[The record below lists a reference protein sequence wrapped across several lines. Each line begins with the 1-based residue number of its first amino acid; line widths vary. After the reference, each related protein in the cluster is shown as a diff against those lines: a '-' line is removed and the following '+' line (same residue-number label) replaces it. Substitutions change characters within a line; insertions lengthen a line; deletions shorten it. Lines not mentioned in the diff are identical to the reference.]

1 MHLVSNVIGD
11 LKQGQSAIDVL
22 KATLPAGTLSG
33 APKVRAMEI
42 IEELE
47 PDRRGVYGGAI
58 GYLSWT
64 GNMDTAIA
72 IRTAIIQKNVLKVRA
87 GGGIVHD
94 SDPEAEYQESL
105 NKAQSIF
112 NALEEMD

>member
-1 MHLVSNVIGD
+1 
-11 LKQGQSAIDVL
+11 
-22 KATLPAGTLSG
+22 
-33 APKVRAMEI
+33 
-42 IEELE
+42 
-47 PDRRGVYGGAI
+47 
-58 GYLSWT
+58 
-64 GNMDTAIA
+64 MDTAIA